1 MVRRRP
7 DSRRATRPVRRGQW
21 TPPWFAILTGA
32 AVLWGVAAAWRRAWF
47 SDDAYISF
55 RYAENLVNGLGLVFN
70 RGERVEGYSNFL
82 WTIWIA
88 AGMKLGAPPEGWS
101 LFWGLACYAA
111 SIVLLALIARRLS
124 GGKAAAV
131 VVPVGALLAAL
142 HPAWVYFATSGLETS
157 LFTFLALLGFF
168 VVTSQGT
175 RSAAIAGAVFALL
188 AMTRPDGPILAL
200 PAGLYVLFAPRG
212 THRGWVPIRAVLS
225 FAAAFAALWI
235 PYTLWRVSYYGSFF
249 PNTYY
254 AKSADLAWWSQGFKY
269 LEFYALKYWPLLLG
283 IPLAVAALLGRD
295 RSAAS
300 PQETDRARTDAGPG
314 LLALA
319 MLAIYTLYVAR
330 VGGDFMFARFLI
342 PVTPFLLVLTDL
354 GWQRLL
360 GRRPPAVAGA
370 TAALALGVL
379 VTPDPIRGNAV
390 REGITNEWAL
400 YTPQFSG
407 TIRATGETIR
417 PYLEGLPA
425 RMAFLG
431 AEARAIYYSKVPIAI
446 ECTTGLT
453 DSTIARQPL
462 PHRER
467 VGHEKRASAD
477 YLLGASGANLVM
489 SPTEFRALGL
499 QSRIPAVSVQ
509 MGDHVAILLRWEP
522 ELVAGLLDRG
532 ARVYDL
538 PAALD
543 RYLAAIDSQP
553 DSAVAQT
560 YRQVKLLYLD
570 PAGDR
575 AREALF
581 LRRLGRGGG
590 GARGGALR

>member
-1 MVRRRP
+1 VSRRP
-7 DSRRATRPVRRGQW
+7 DSRRAARLVRRGQW
-21 TPPWFAILTGA
+21 TLPWFAILTGA
-32 AVLWGVAAAWRRAWF
+32 AVIWGVAAAWRRAWL

-82 WTIWIA
+82 WTIWVA
-88 AGMKLGAPPEGWS
+88 FGMELGAGPEGWS
-101 LFWGLACYAA
+101 IFWGLACYAA

-124 GGKAAAV
+124 GGPAAAAF
-131 VVPVGALLAAL
+131 VPAGALLAAL
-142 HPAWVYFATSGLETS
+142 HPAWSRFATSGLETS

-168 VVTSQGT
+168 VVTSKGP
-175 RSAAIAGAVFALL
+175 RSVATGGAVFALL

-200 PAGLYVLFAPRG
+200 PAGLYVLFAQRDI
-212 THRGWVPIRAVLS
+212 HRRWAWIRAAVL

-269 LEFYALKYWPLLLG
+269 LELYALKYWPLLPGVALG
-283 IPLAVAALLGRD
+283 VAALLGRS
-295 RSAAS
+295 RFTA
-300 PQETDRARTDAGPG
+300 PQQEAGRARMDTGPG

-319 MLAIYTLYVAR
+319 MLATYTLYVAR

-354 GWQRLL
+354 GCQRLL
-360 GRRPPAVAGA
+360 GRRPLAVAGA
-370 TAALALGVL
+370 TAALVL
-379 VTPDPIRGNAV
+379 AMLAMPDPIRGTAI
-390 REGITNEWAL
+390 RDGIVNEWAL
-400 YTPQFSG
+400 YTPEFSG
-407 TIRATGETIR
+407 RIRATGETMR
-417 PYLEGLPA
+417 PYLEGLPV

-431 AEARAIYYSKVPIAI
+431 AEARAIYYSKVGAAI
-446 ECTTGLT
+446 ECVTGLT
-453 DSTIARQPL
+453 DSAIARQPL

-477 YLLGASGANLVM
+477 YLLGRGGANLVM
-489 SPTEFRALGL
+489 SPTEFKTLGL

-509 MGDHVAILLRWEP
+509 MGDHVAMLLRWEP

-532 ARVYDL
+532 ARLYDL

-543 RYLAAIDSQP
+543 QYLASIDSQP

-575 AREALF
+575 EREAVF
-581 LRRLGRGGG
+581 LRRLE
-590 GARGGALR
+590 RGGASRGVVLR

>member
-1 MVRRRP
+1 MRRRP
-7 DSRRATRPVRRGQW
+7 DSRRSIRPVRRGQW

-70 RGERVEGYSNFL
+70 RGERVEGYSNYL
-82 WTIWIA
+82 WTSWIA
-88 AGMKLGAPPEGWS
+88 VGMKLGASPEGWS
-101 LFWGLACYAA
+101 LIWGLACYAA

-124 GGKAAAV
+124 GGTAGAV

-142 HPAWVYFATSGLETS
+142 HPAWSYFATSGLETS
-157 LFTFLALLGFF
+157 LFTFLALFGFF
-168 VVTSQGT
+168 VVTSKGA

-200 PAGLYVLFAPRG
+200 PAGLYVLLAQRG
-212 THRGWVPIRAVLS
+212 THRRWVRIRAVL
-225 FAAAFAALWI
+225 FFGVAFAALWV
-235 PYTLWRVSYYGSFF
+235 PYTLWRISYYGAFF

-254 AKSADLAWWSQGFKY
+254 AKSADLAWWSQGFRY
-269 LEFYALKYWPLLLG
+269 LELYALKYWPLLLG
-283 IPLAVAALLGRD
+283 IPLAVAAFLGRG
-295 RSAAS
+295 RSLA
-300 PQETDRARTDAGPG
+300 PQEMGRARTDAGPG

-319 MLAIYTLYVAR
+319 LLATYTLYVAR

-342 PVTPFLLVLTDL
+342 PVTPFLLVLTEL

-360 GRRPPAVAGA
+360 GRRPLAVAGA
-370 TAALALGVL
+370 TAALALCML
-379 VTPDPIRGNAV
+379 VTPDPISGIAV

-407 TIRATGETIR
+407 SVRASGETIR

-431 AEARAIYYSKVPIAI
+431 AEARAIYYSKVPVAI

-453 DSTIARQPL
+453 DSAIARQPL

-477 YLLGASGANLVM
+477 YLLGRSGANLVM
-489 SPTEFRALGL
+489 SLTEFRALGL

-522 ELVAGLLDRG
+522 ELVAGLRGRG

-543 RYLAAIDSQP
+543 QYLASIDSQP

-560 YRQVKLLYLD
+560 YRPVKLLYLD

-575 AREALF
+575 VREARF

-590 GARGGALR
+590 ASRGGALR

>member
-1 MVRRRP
+1 MRRRP
-7 DSRRATRPVRRGQW
+7 NSRRATRPVRREQW
-21 TPPWFAILTGA
+21 APPWFALLTGVA
-32 AVLWGVAAAWRRAWF
+32 ALWGVADAWRRAWF

-82 WTIWIA
+82 WTVWTA
-88 AGMKLGAPPEGWS
+88 VGMKLGAGPEGWS

-111 SIVLLALIARRLS
+111 SIVFLALTARRLAC
-124 GGKAAAV
+124 GTAGAAV
-131 VVPVGALLAAL
+131 VPAGALLAAL
-142 HPAWVYFATSGLETS
+142 HPAWGYFATSGLETS

-168 VVTSQGT
+168 VVTSQGA
-175 RSAAIAGAVFALL
+175 RPAAIAGAVFALL

-200 PAGLYVLFAPRG
+200 PAAIYVLLAQRPR
-212 THRGWVPIRAVLS
+212 VRAVL
-225 FAAAFAALWI
+225 FFGAAFAVLWV
-235 PYTLWRVSYYGSFF
+235 PYTLWRISYYGSFF

-254 AKSADLAWWSQGFKY
+254 AKSADLAWWSQGSRY
-269 LEFYALKYWPLLLG
+269 LELYALKYWPLFLG
-283 IPLAVAALLGRD
+283 IPLWVAALLGRG
-295 RSAAS
+295 RFLV
-300 PQETDRARTDAGPG
+300 PQEAGRARIDVGPG

-319 MLAIYTLYVAR
+319 MLATYALYVAR

-360 GRRPPAVAGA
+360 RRRPLAVAGA

-379 VTPDPIRGNAV
+379 VTPDPITGTAV
-390 REGITNEWAL
+390 RDGITNEWAL

-407 TIRATGETIR
+407 SVRNTGETIR
-417 PYLEGLPA
+417 PYLDGLPA

-431 AEARAIYYSKVPIAI
+431 AEARAIYYSKVAAAI
-446 ECTTGLT
+446 ECVTGLT
-453 DSTIARQPL
+453 DSAIAHQPL

-477 YLLGASGANLVM
+477 YILGRSGANLVM
-489 SPTEFRALGL
+489 SPTEFKALGL
-499 QSRIPAVSVQ
+499 QSRIVPWPVV
-509 MGDHVAILLRWEP
+509 MGDHAAIILRWEP
-522 ELVAGLLDRG
+522 ELVAGLLARG
-532 ARVYDL
+532 ARMSDL

-543 RYLAAIDSQP
+543 RYLASIDSQS

-560 YRQVKLLYLD
+560 YREMKLLYLD

-575 AREALF
+575 AREAVF
-581 LRRLGRGGG
+581 LRRLARGGG
-590 GARGGALR
+590 VARGGAPR

>member
-1 MVRRRP
+1 MRRRP
-7 DSRRATRPVRRGQW
+7 DSRRATRPLRWGER
-21 TPPWFAILTGA
+21 TPPWFAILTGG
-32 AVLWGVAAAWRRAWF
+32 AVLWGVAAAWRRAWL

-82 WTIWIA
+82 WTIWTA
-88 AGMKLGAPPEGWS
+88 AGMKLGAGPEGWS
-101 LFWGLACYAA
+101 LIWGLACYAA
-111 SIVLLALIARRLS
+111 SILILALIARRLA
-124 GGKAAAV
+124 GGTAGAAV
-131 VVPVGALLAAL
+131 IPVGALLAAL
-142 HPAWVYFATSGLETS
+142 HPAWSYVATSGLETS

-168 VVTSQGT
+168 VVTSKGA
-175 RSAAIAGAVFALL
+175 RPAAIAGAVFALL

-200 PAGLYVLFAPRG
+200 PAGLYVLLAQRG
-212 THRGWVPIRAVLS
+212 THRRWVRARAAL
-225 FAAAFAALWI
+225 FFGAAFAVLWV

-254 AKSADLAWWSQGFKY
+254 AKSADLAWWSQGARY
-269 LEFYALKYWPLLLG
+269 LGLYAFKYWPLLLG
-283 IPLAVAALLGRD
+283 IPLGVVALLARG
-295 RSAAS
+295 RSAA
-300 PQETDRARTDAGPG
+300 PREAARARADAGPG

-319 MLAIYTLYVAR
+319 MLAAYTLYVAR
-330 VGGDFMFARFLI
+330 VGGDFMFARFLV
-342 PVTPFLLVLTDL
+342 PVTPFLLVLTEL

-360 GRRPPAVAGA
+360 GRRPLAVAGA
-370 TAALALGVL
+370 TAALALCML
-379 VTPDPIRGNAV
+379 VTPDPITGTAV

-400 YTPQFSG
+400 YTPRFTGSL
-407 TIRATGETIR
+407 RATGETIR

-431 AEARAIYYSKVPIAI
+431 AEARAIYYSKVPVAI

-453 DSTIARQPL
+453 DSAIARQPL

-477 YLLGASGANLVM
+477 YLLGRGGANLVM
-489 SPTEFRALGL
+489 SLTEFKALGL
-499 QSRIPAVSVQ
+499 QSRIPAVSVEL
-509 MGDHVAILLRWEP
+509 GDHGAILLRWEP
-522 ELVAGLLDRG
+522 ELVAGLLARG

-543 RYLAAIDSQP
+543 QYLQSIDSQP

-560 YRQVKLLYLD
+560 YHGIKLLYLD
-570 PAGDR
+570 PAGDC
-575 AREALF
+575 AREAVF
-581 LRRLGRGGG
+581 RRRLARGGG
-590 GARGGALR
+590 AKRGGAPR

>member
-1 MVRRRP
+1 MRRRP
-7 DSRRATRPVRRGQW
+7 DSRRATQLVRRGQW
-21 TPPWFAILTGA
+21 SPPWFAILTGVA
-32 AVLWGVAAAWRRAWF
+32 ILWGVAAAWRRAWL

-55 RYAENLVNGLGLVFN
+55 RYAENLTNGLGLVFN

-82 WTIWIA
+82 WTIWTA
-88 AGMKLGAPPEGWS
+88 LGMKLGAGPEGWS

-124 GGKAAAV
+124 GGTAGVAV
-131 VVPVGALLAAL
+131 VPAGALLAAL
-142 HPAWVYFATSGLETS
+142 HPAWSTFATSGLETS

-168 VVTSQGT
+168 VVTSKGA
-175 RSAAIAGAVFALL
+175 RPAAVAGAVFALL

-200 PAGLYVLFAPRG
+200 PAGLYVLLAQRG
-212 THRGWVPIRAVLS
+212 THRRWVRARAAL
-225 FAAAFAALWI
+225 FFGAAFAALWV

-254 AKSADLAWWSQGFKY
+254 AKSAGLAWWSQGSRY
-269 LEFYALKYWPLLLG
+269 LELYALKYWPLLLG
-283 IPLAVAALLGRD
+283 IPLWVAVLLVRGRSVAF
-295 RSAAS
+295 RMAG
-300 PQETDRARTDAGPG
+300 RARADVGPG

-319 MLAIYTLYVAR
+319 LLVTYALYVAR

-354 GWQRLL
+354 GLQRLL
-360 GRRPPAVAGA
+360 EGRPLAVAGA
-370 TAALALGVL
+370 TAALALCML
-379 VTPDPIRGNAV
+379 VTPDPITGTAV
-390 REGITNEWAL
+390 RDGITNDWAL
-400 YTPQFSG
+400 YTPQFTGSV
-407 TIRATGETIR
+407 RNTGETIR

-431 AEARAIYYSKVPIAI
+431 AEARAIYYSKVPVAI

-453 DSTIARQPL
+453 DSAIAHQPL
-462 PHRER
+462 LKRER

-477 YLLGASGANLVM
+477 YLLGRSGANLVM
-489 SPTEFRALGL
+489 SLTEFRALGL
-499 QSRIPAVSVQ
+499 ESRIPPVSVE
-509 MGDHVAILLRWEP
+509 MGDHAAIILRWEP
-522 ELVAGLLDRG
+522 ELVAGLRARG

-543 RYLAAIDSQP
+543 RYLGSIDSQP
-553 DSAVAQT
+553 DSAVAQA
-560 YRQVKLLYLD
+560 YRQIKLLYLD

-575 AREALF
+575 VREAVF
-581 LRRLGRGGG
+581 LRRL
-590 GARGGALR
+590 ARGGL

>member
-1 MVRRRP
+1 MRRRP
-7 DSRRATRPVRRGQW
+7 DSRRATRPLRQEQQ

-55 RYAENLVNGLGLVFN
+55 RYAENLTNGLGLVFN

-82 WTIWIA
+82 WTIWTA
-88 AGMKLGAPPEGWS
+88 AGMKLGAGPEGWS
-101 LFWGLACYAA
+101 LVWGLACYAA
-111 SIVLLALIARRLS
+111 SIVLLALIARRLA
-124 GGKAAAV
+124 GGTAAAAV
-131 VVPVGALLAAL
+131 VPLGALLAAL
-142 HPAWVYFATSGLETS
+142 HPAWSYFATSGLETS

-168 VVTSQGT
+168 VVTSQGA
-175 RSAAIAGAVFALL
+175 RPAAIAGAVFALL
-188 AMTRPDGPILAL
+188 AMTRPDGPIFAV
-200 PAGLYVLFAPRG
+200 PAGLYVLFAQRG
-212 THRGWVPIRAVLS
+212 TQRRWVRARAVL
-225 FAAAFAALWI
+225 FFGVAFAALWV

-254 AKSADLAWWSQGFKY
+254 AKSADLAWWSQGCRY
-269 LEFYALKYWPLLLG
+269 LELYALKYWPLLLG
-283 IPLAVAALLGRD
+283 IPLGVGALLGRS
-295 RSAAS
+295 RSAV
-300 PQETDRARTDAGPG
+300 PQEAGRAHADAGAG

-319 MLAIYTLYVAR
+319 LLVTYTLFVAR

-354 GWQRLL
+354 GCQRFL
-360 GRRPPAVAGA
+360 GRRPLAVAGA
-370 TAALALGVL
+370 TVALALCML
-379 VTPDPIRGNAV
+379 VTPDPIGGTAV

-407 TIRATGETIR
+407 AVRATGETIR

-431 AEARAIYYSKVPIAI
+431 AEARAIYYSKVAGAI

-453 DSTIARQPL
+453 DSAIARQPL

-477 YLLGASGANLVM
+477 YLLGRSGANLVM
-489 SPTEFRALGL
+489 SLTEFKALGL

-522 ELVAGLLDRG
+522 ELVAGLRDRG
-532 ARVYDL
+532 ARVVDL

-543 RYLAAIDSQP
+543 RYLVSIDSQP

-581 LRRLGRGGG
+581 LQRLARGGG
-590 GARGGALR
+590 GGGGALR

>member
-1 MVRRRP
+1 VRRRQ
-7 DSRRATRPVRRGQW
+7 DSRRADRPVRRGQW
-21 TPPWFAILTGA
+21 APPWFAILTGG

-55 RYAENLVNGLGLVFN
+55 RYAENLTNGLGLVFN

-82 WTIWIA
+82 WTIWTA
-88 AGMKLGAPPEGWS
+88 AGMKLGAGPEGWS
-101 LFWGLACYAA
+101 LIWGLACYAA
-111 SIVLLALIARRLS
+111 SIVLLALIARRLA
-124 GGKAAAV
+124 GGKAAAA

-142 HPAWVYFATSGLETS
+142 HPAWSYFATSGLETS
-157 LFTFLALLGFF
+157 LFTFLALLGFL
-168 VVTSQGT
+168 VVTLEGA

-200 PAGLYVLFAPRG
+200 PAGLYVLIAQRG
-212 THRGWVPIRAVLS
+212 THRRWARIRGVL
-225 FAAAFAALWI
+225 FFGVAFAALWV

-269 LEFYALKYWPLLLG
+269 LGLYALKYWPLLLG
-283 IPLAVAALLGRD
+283 IPLWVATLLWHGRPTMSLEAGRGRVD
-295 RSAAS
+295 V
-300 PQETDRARTDAGPG
+300 GPG

-319 MLAIYTLYVAR
+319 LLATYTLYVAR

-360 GRRPPAVAGA
+360 GRRPLAVAGA
-370 TAALALGVL
+370 TAALALCML
-379 VTPDPIRGNAV
+379 VTHEPISGTAV
-390 REGITNEWAL
+390 REGITSEWAL

-407 TIRATGETIR
+407 TVRATGETIR
-417 PYLEGLPA
+417 PYVEGLPA

-431 AEARAIYYSKVPIAI
+431 AEARAIYYSKVGVAI
-446 ECTTGLT
+446 ECVTGLT
-453 DSTIARQPL
+453 DSAIARQPL

-467 VGHEKRASAD
+467 VGHEKRASVD
-477 YLLGASGANLVM
+477 YLLGRSGANLVM
-489 SPTEFRALGL
+489 SLTEFKALGL

-509 MGDHVAILLRWEP
+509 MGDHIAILLRWEP
-522 ELVAGLLDRG
+522 ELVAGLRERG
-532 ARVYDL
+532 AKVYDL

-543 RYLAAIDSQP
+543 LYLASIDSQP

-575 AREALF
+575 AREAVF
-581 LRRLGRGGG
+581 LRRLGRGGVVS
-590 GARGGALR
+590 RGGALR

>member
-1 MVRRRP
+1 VRRRP
-7 DSRRATRPVRRGQW
+7 DSRSATRPVRRWQW
-21 TPPWFAILTGA
+21 TLPWFAILTGV
-32 AVLWGVAAAWRRAWF
+32 AVVWGLAAAWRRAWF

-55 RYAENLVNGLGLVFN
+55 RYAENLTNGLGLVFN

-88 AGMKLGAPPEGWS
+88 AGMKLGAEPEGWS
-101 LFWGLACYAA
+101 LIWGLACYAA
-111 SIVLLALIARRLS
+111 SIALLALIARRLS
-124 GGKAAAV
+124 GGTAAV
-131 VVPVGALLAAL
+131 AVVPAGALLAAL
-142 HPAWVYFATSGLETS
+142 HPAWSYFATSGLETS

-168 VVTSQGT
+168 VVTSKGP
-175 RSAAIAGAVFALL
+175 RSAAVAGAVFALL
-188 AMTRPDGPILAL
+188 AMTRPDGPVLAL
-200 PAGLYVLFAPRG
+200 PAGLYMLFAQQG
-212 THRGWVPIRAVLS
+212 THRRWVRARVVLFFGATFAVL
-225 FAAAFAALWI
+225 WV

-269 LEFYALKYWPLLLG
+269 LELYALKYWPLLLG
-283 IPLAVAALLGRD
+283 IPLGIAAFLGRG
-295 RSAAS
+295 RSLA
-300 PQETDRARTDAGPG
+300 PQETGRARMDAGPG

-319 MLAIYTLYVAR
+319 MVAIYTLYVAR
-330 VGGDFMFARFLI
+330 VGGDFLFARFLI

-360 GRRPPAVAGA
+360 GRRPLAVAGA
-370 TAALALGVL
+370 TAALALCML
-379 VTPDPIRGNAV
+379 ATPDPISDTAV

-407 TIRATGETIR
+407 RVRASGETMR

-431 AEARAIYYSKVPIAI
+431 AEARAIYYSKVPVAI

-477 YLLGASGANLVM
+477 YLLERSGANLVM
-489 SPTEFRALGL
+489 SLTEFKALGL
-499 QSRIPAVSVQ
+499 QSRIPAVTVQ

-522 ELVAGLLDRG
+522 ELVAGLLSRG
-532 ARVYDL
+532 AQVYDL

-543 RYLAAIDSQP
+543 QYLASVDSQP

-560 YRQVKLLYLD
+560 YRQIKLLYLD

-575 AREALF
+575 AREAVF
-581 LRRLGRGGG
+581 LQRLARGGG
-590 GARGGALR
+590 ASRGVAAR

>member
-1 MVRRRP
+1 MRRRP
-7 DSRRATRPVRRGQW
+7 DSRRATRPARREPW
-21 TPPWFAILTGA
+21 APRWFAIFTGV

-55 RYAENLVNGLGLVFN
+55 RYAENLTNGLGLVFN

-82 WTIWIA
+82 WTIWTA
-88 AGMKLGAPPEGWS
+88 AGMKLGAGPEGWS
-101 LFWGLACYAA
+101 LAWGLACYAA
-111 SIVLLALIARRLS
+111 SIVLLALIARRLA
-124 GGKAAAV
+124 GAAAGAAV
-131 VVPVGALLAAL
+131 VPAGALLAAL
-142 HPAWVYFATSGLETS
+142 HPAWSYFATSGLETS

-168 VVTSQGT
+168 VVTWKGA
-175 RSAAIAGAVFALL
+175 RPAAIAGAVFALL

-200 PAGLYVLFAPRG
+200 PAGLYLLLAQRG
-212 THRGWVPIRAVLS
+212 THRRARAVLS
-225 FAAAFAALWI
+225 FGVAFAALWV

-254 AKSADLAWWSQGFKY
+254 AKSAGLAWWSQGSRY
-269 LEFYALKYWPLLLG
+269 LGLYALKYWPLLLG
-283 IPLAVAALLGRD
+283 ATLGIGALLARGRSVAAQEGGRG
-295 RSAAS
+295 
-300 PQETDRARTDAGPG
+300 RAHVGPG

-319 MLAIYTLYVAR
+319 LLVTYALYVAR

-354 GWQRLL
+354 GCQRLL
-360 GRRPPAVAGA
+360 GRRPLAVAGA
-370 TAALALGVL
+370 TAALALCML
-379 VTPDPIRGNAV
+379 ATPDPITGTAV
-390 REGITNEWAL
+390 RNGIVNEWAL
-400 YTPQFSG
+400 YTPEFSG
-407 TIRATGETIR
+407 RVRATGETIR

-431 AEARAIYYSKVPIAI
+431 AEARAIYYSKVATAI

-453 DSTIARQPL
+453 DSAIAHQPL
-462 PHRER
+462 SHRER

-477 YLLGASGANLVM
+477 YLLGRGGANLVM
-489 SPTEFRALGL
+489 SLTEFKALGL

-509 MGDHVAILLRWEP
+509 MGGHTAILLRWEP
-522 ELVAGLLDRG
+522 DLVAGLRDRG
-532 ARVYDL
+532 AKVYDL
-538 PAALD
+538 PGALD
-543 RYLAAIDSQP
+543 LYLASIDSQP

-575 AREALF
+575 ASEAVF
-581 LRRLGRGGG
+581 LQRLARGGG
-590 GARGGALR
+590 GARGTAPR